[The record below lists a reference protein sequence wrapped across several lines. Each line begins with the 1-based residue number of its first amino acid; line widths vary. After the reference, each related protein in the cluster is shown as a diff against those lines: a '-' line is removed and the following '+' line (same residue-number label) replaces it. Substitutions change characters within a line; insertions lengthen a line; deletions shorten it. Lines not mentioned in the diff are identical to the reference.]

1 MEEDFAMT
9 IPGFKKCPHH
19 DHYQYAESNAECPLC
34 VADRNNPPQR
44 EMTLGEIL
52 PLLQGKTIKI
62 ATMELGDIVLVFTDE
77 SSICIPIAG
86 IPSYEGQDN
95 V

>member
-1 MEEDFAMT
+1 MT
-9 IPGFKKCPHH
+9 TH
-19 DHYQYAESNAECPLC
+19 
-34 VADRNNPPQR
+34 

-62 ATMELGDIVLVFTDE
+62 ATMELGDIVLIFDDE

-86 IPSYEGQDN
+86 IPSYEGL